1 MVPEAAKE
9 NRRLGCGDGARLAR
23 FWAQR
28 RIVNSGRYCEQDKIR
43 CGVDAVTSQGVN
55 CSVGATHALPNGA
68 FRAALVW
75 SGLDVWLHGY
85 RGMSL
90 GFRSRSFPR
99 LPESVDGLGAE
110 MNLLLN
116 IFWKPSPVATSLFA
130 PSRAFYTL
138 IPRLFL
144 LSLPDRLPVP
154 SFLPT
159 DESTSPLNKYLLAVL
174 LSRRRQG
181 QPCLYP
187 RRPGLISH
195 PREPC

>member
-1 MVPEAAKE
+1 MVFRNALRLWLLVSSMVGGGPDEADEGPKGQGGKGAGQSPESRPPMKMKQTNPPLVVPRSLRRPKK

-116 IFWKPSPVATSLFA
+116 IF
-130 PSRAFYTL
+130 
-138 IPRLFL
+138 
-144 LSLPDRLPVP
+144 
-154 SFLPT
+154 
-159 DESTSPLNKYLLAVL
+159 
-174 LSRRRQG
+174 
-181 QPCLYP
+181 
-187 RRPGLISH
+187 
-195 PREPC
+195 